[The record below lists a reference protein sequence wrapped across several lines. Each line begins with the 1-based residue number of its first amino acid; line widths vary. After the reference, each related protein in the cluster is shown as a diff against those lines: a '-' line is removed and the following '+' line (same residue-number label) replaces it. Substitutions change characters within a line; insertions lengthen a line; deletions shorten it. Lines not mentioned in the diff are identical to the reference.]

1 MCPRERDGLWALRSS
16 NLKTCIYVH
25 SKWRGDREKR
35 ELNAEK
41 IHKRENVYNRS
52 AALNTK
58 SRFGYENPKT

>member
-1 MCPRERDGLWALRSS
+1 MSEREGRFVGTQIIKSQ
-16 NLKTCIYVH
+16 NLYVH
-25 SKWRGDREKR
+25 SKWRGEREKR